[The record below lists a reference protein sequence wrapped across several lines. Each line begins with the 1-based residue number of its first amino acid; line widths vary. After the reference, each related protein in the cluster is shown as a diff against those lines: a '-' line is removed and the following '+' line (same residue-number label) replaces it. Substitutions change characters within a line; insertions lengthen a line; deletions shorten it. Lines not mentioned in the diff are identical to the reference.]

1 MRITPLDARKQ
12 EFGKAMRGYDCDE
25 VQAFLTTLADEYE
38 AVLVDNKMIRERVME
53 QETKLSEYL
62 GMERNLRDTLLTAE
76 RVMSETKE
84 TASREGDLIL
94 KDAEMKARGIME
106 ECRMRTEELR
116 REIVGLRKE
125 KETYLARFKSL
136 AEAQIQFVESHKS
149 DFEDLDRRLVDIVD
163 SVVSGAVA
171 AEIKP
176 SPQAE
181 APKVFTNPVT
191 PAPATATSP
200 TVDGPD
206 PFAGT
211 ESSPATDNAD
221 EDKWRDYTPGSSGG
235 GTNEDTTKGEEA
247 VAISDL
253 VSETLAEKPED
264 EDDRKT
270 SSSDEA
276 ETSFADEVSDTNEDQ
291 ADEQSTETSE
301 EKPATIW

>member
-12 EFGKAMRGYDCDE
+12 DFGQAMRGYDCDE

-149 DFEDLDRRLVDIVD
+149 DFEDLDRRL
-163 SVVSGAVA
+163 A
-171 AEIKP
+171 
-176 SPQAE
+176 
-181 APKVFTNPVT
+181 
-191 PAPATATSP
+191 
-200 TVDGPD
+200 D